1 MVVVFDCG
9 GGVRIPLLKAGRQA
23 GRQADR
29 QAGKESE
36 WKKGRKEAKS
46 VPVRASEL
54 A

>member
-23 GRQADR
+23 GR